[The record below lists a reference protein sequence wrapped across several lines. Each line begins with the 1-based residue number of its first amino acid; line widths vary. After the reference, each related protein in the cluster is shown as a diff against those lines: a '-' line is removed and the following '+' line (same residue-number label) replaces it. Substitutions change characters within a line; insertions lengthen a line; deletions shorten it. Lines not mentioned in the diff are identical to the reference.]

1 VLEAPWHQSYQFRR
15 DRTWDIIEYVCAEND
30 RHPIGEDGQTRAILN

>member
-1 VLEAPWHQSYQFRR
+1 VLDAPWHQAYQFRR

-30 RHPIGEDGQTRAILN
+30 RHPVNEGGQTGAVLQ